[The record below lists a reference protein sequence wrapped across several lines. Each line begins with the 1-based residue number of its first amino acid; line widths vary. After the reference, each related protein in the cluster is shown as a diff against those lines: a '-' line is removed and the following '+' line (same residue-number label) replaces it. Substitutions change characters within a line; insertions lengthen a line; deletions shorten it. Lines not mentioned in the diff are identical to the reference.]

1 MWLVLL
7 GSFALGYA
15 GARVFLGYPAPPRR
29 MAVLSRS
36 EVAFLAGAAEVT
48 FPAGGGIPP
57 SGLDADLPGYTD
69 RLMAAAHPR
78 MRLLMHLLFFLL
90 EHATLFFPAP
100 GPRGRRRFSSLS
112 HAQRAAALEG
122 WRTSRLYPR
131 RIVFASLRAI
141 LTMGYFAF
149 PAVLRQL
156 GLAPYEVRTPIRDV
170 DLWYP
175 RIGAPRASIRLG
187 PADLTPPSDG
197 SPIPLDAPL
206 HPRYREG
213 TGAP

>member
-1 MWLVLL
+1 MWIALVALL
-7 GSFALGYA
+7 ALGYA
-15 GARVFLGYPAPPRR
+15 VARTCLGYPKPPRR
-29 MAVLSRS
+29 MAVLTRS
-36 EVAFLAGAAEVT
+36 EAAFVAGAADVT

-78 MRLLMHLLFFLL
+78 MRVLMHLLFFLL

-100 GPRGRRRFSSLS
+100 GPGGRRRFSSLS
-112 HAQRAAALEG
+112 AGQRAEALEG
-122 WRTSRLYPR
+122 WRTSRLFPR
-131 RIVFASLRAI
+131 RLVFASLRAI
-141 LTMGYFAF
+141 LTMGYFGC

-175 RIGAPRASIRLG
+175 RIGASRASIRLT

-206 HPRYREG
+206 HPAYRERR
-213 TGAP
+213 P